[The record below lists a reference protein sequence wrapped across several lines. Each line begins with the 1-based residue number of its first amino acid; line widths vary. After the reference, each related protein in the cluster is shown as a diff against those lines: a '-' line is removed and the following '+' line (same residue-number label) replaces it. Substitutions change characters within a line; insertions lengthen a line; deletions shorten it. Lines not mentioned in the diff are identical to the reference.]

1 MVERDDREKEMKDE
15 KYFLL
20 VTGCVALCTQ
30 PVQGVFRLINR
41 LENNFVPLFFC
52 FSFRSSATRFP
63 VTKACHCLYASYFLF
78 LFDFVCHTK
87 TAKKRQILKTI
98 DKKCTFDSFF
108 FTEFY
113 LVFRRKLI
121 PVAFID
127 GKFWIETKTRSHHFS
142 KWLPSF
148 LSFFFPNKKTFFF
161 GCRKLGPGG
170 WFARWGRLIFIYFFS
185 IFFWEGGLFAVAIW
199 WIDSKEFRF
208 FFLFL

>member
-127 GKFWIETKTRSHHFS
+127 GKF
-142 KWLPSF
+142 
-148 LSFFFPNKKTFFF
+148 
-161 GCRKLGPGG
+161 
-170 WFARWGRLIFIYFFS
+170 
-185 IFFWEGGLFAVAIW
+185 
-199 WIDSKEFRF
+199 
-208 FFLFL
+208 

>member
-63 VTKACHCLYASYFLF
+63 LTKACHCLYASYFLF
-78 LFDFVCHTK
+78 LLDFVCHTK

-127 GKFWIETKTRSHHFS
+127 GKF
-142 KWLPSF
+142 
-148 LSFFFPNKKTFFF
+148 
-161 GCRKLGPGG
+161 
-170 WFARWGRLIFIYFFS
+170 
-185 IFFWEGGLFAVAIW
+185 
-199 WIDSKEFRF
+199 
-208 FFLFL
+208 